1 MVFDNAGKELVKAD
15 KSLAVFEKARQLA
28 ITESKDIVKECR
40 KSIAISHSANSELPG
55 NQESK
60 LKEAQEKADKAAYL
74 LKKLQKR
81 LKDDY
86 GKSWKQDLRD
96 YVNNPEQEIIE
107 AFSLLAI
114 LKQQNIP
121 TREITFRMRTPDSY
135 QTKKDTIKISRD
147 SYIFGLL
154 DCVGELKRVAM
165 DSLNRNDSDFANKIY
180 KLMQEMFKKLESFT
194 QYSNSVKYLK
204 PKIDSVRYSLTDVKK
219 LLTEKKT

>member
-1 MVFDNAGKELVKAD
+1 MVFENANKELDKAD

-60 LKEAQEKADKAAYL
+60 LKDAQEKADKAAYL

-96 YVNNPEQEIIE
+96 YVENPEQEIIE

-114 LKQQNIP
+114 LKQQKIP
-121 TREITFRMRTPDSY
+121 TREITFRMRKPDSY
-135 QTKKDTIKISRD
+135 QTKKDTIKVSRD

-154 DCVGELKRVAM
+154 DCVFK
-165 DSLNRNDSDFANKIY
+165 NK
-180 KLMQEMFKKLESFT
+180 
-194 QYSNSVKYLK
+194 
-204 PKIDSVRYSLTDVKK
+204 
-219 LLTEKKT
+219 